1 MKNKS
6 HSKSGLRQ
14 NLQPNWH
21 PSFWRDME
29 QFLLAVGLV
38 FGSSLIFGFAM
49 SAQAATPILE
59 YKFNETGATVPSSGT
74 NSTPVTF
81 RNSSGVTTDLHSG
94 DGKGVS
100 GLAGDRAFDNTASSR
115 MGKGDGSQNGGGI
128 ANQSDLDTI
137 DKFASFTLQGWFKT
151 VPGST
156 IGGFARLFDN
166 HNDSISPQGGV
177 ELYGGRNA
185 NGAVDP
191 GKLSILVDGV
201 QVSTTTA
208 AYPEQNTW
216 VFFAVSYD
224 GTLTTNNLKFY
235 KGTKTSPVTLV
246 NTLTLNKGTVNNEPT
261 GLGLGN
267 RDRRPSIPT
276 QVRDRPFDGFLDNLR
291 IFGATTGNGG
301 VLSLSELETL
311 RARDA
316 NLP

>member
-6 HSKSGLRQ
+6 HLKSGLLQ
-14 NLQPNWH
+14 NLLPNWDYSH
-21 PSFWRDME
+21 WQNIK

-38 FGSSLIFGFAM
+38 FGSSLIFGFGM
-49 SAQAATPILE
+49 KAQAATPILE
-59 YKFNETGATVPSSGT
+59 YKFNETGATMLSSGT

-81 RNSSGVTTDLHSG
+81 RNNSGATTDLHSG
-94 DGKGVS
+94 ASKGVS

-115 MGKGDGSQNGGGI
+115 MGKGDSSPNAGGI
-128 ANQSDLDTI
+128 ANQSDSDAI
-137 DKFASFTLQGWFKT
+137 DKLASFTLQGWFKT
-151 VPGST
+151 LPETT

-166 HNDSISPQGGV
+166 HNDSISPQGGF

-191 GKLSILVDGV
+191 GKLSLVVNGG
-201 QVSTTTA
+201 QASTTTA

-224 GTLTTNNLKFY
+224 GTLTTNNVKFY
-235 KGTKTSPVTLV
+235 KGTETSQVILV
-246 NTLTLNKGTVNNEPT
+246 NTLTLNKGTVNDEPT

-276 QVRDRPFDGFLDNLR
+276 QGRDRPFDGFLDNLR
-291 IFGATTGNGG
+291 IFGATTGKGG
-301 VLSLSELETL
+301 VLSLSELEAL
-311 RARDA
+311 RNRDS
-316 NLP
+316 NLL